1 MLIGVFEMIK
11 LIPSY
16 ESNKYPKIIDNMFS
30 LRARQFDARLGW
42 KVKVNENGHEVDD
55 FDDLDPLYVVSLGPD
70 DSVLGTFR
78 LLQTTG
84 PHMLLNVFPELL
96 PDGQFIRSPLVWES
110 TRFCV
115 DTEKV
120 KQLSSRGLNS
130 VTGELLS
137 TLLEVGLYAGL
148 THIVT
153 VIDVRMERVLLRAKC
168 PVERLGEPV
177 KIGKVNTIAIL
188 MECSERTV
196 AEVHKGNE
204 ISERCITSEDLDY
217 LGYAA

>member
-1 MLIGVFEMIK
+1 MIK
-11 LIPSY
+11 LIPAH
-16 ESNKYPKIIDNMFS
+16 EAKNHPKLIDEMFS
-30 LRARQFDARLGW
+30 LRARQFDQRLRW
-42 KVKVNENGHEVDD
+42 KVKVNEYGHEVDE

-70 DSVLGTFR
+70 GSVIGTFR

-84 PHMLLNVFPELL
+84 PHMLLDVFPELL

-115 DTEKV
+115 DTERV
-120 KQLSSRGLNS
+120 KQLSSRGINS

-168 PVERLGEPV
+168 PVERMGPPV

-188 MECSERTV
+188 MECSEKTV
-196 AEVHKGNE
+196 ARVHEGNE
-204 ISERCITSEDLDY
+204 IGETCIRAEDIDY
-217 LGYAA
+217 LNAAA

>member
-1 MLIGVFEMIK
+1 MIK
-11 LIPSY
+11 LIPAHL
-16 ESNKYPKIIDNMFS
+16 SNKYPKIIDDMFC
-30 LRARQFDARLGW
+30 LRARQFDERLGW
-42 KVKVNENGHEVDD
+42 KVKTTNGREVDE
-55 FDDLDPLYVVSLGPD
+55 FDELEPLYVVSVTEDGE
-70 DSVLGTFR
+70 VLGTFR

-84 PHMLLNVFPELL
+84 PHMLLDVFPELL

-120 KQLSSRGLNS
+120 KKLSNRGLNF
-130 VTGELLS
+130 VTGELL
-137 TLLEVGLYAGL
+137 TALLEVGFYAGL

-168 PVERLGEPV
+168 PVERLADPV
-177 KIGKVNTIAIL
+177 KIGEVNTIAIL
-188 MECSERTV
+188 MECSEEAVDKVRL
-196 AEVHKGNE
+196 GNGLVE
-204 ISERCITSEDLDY
+204 TCITPEDKFY

>member
-1 MLIGVFEMIK
+1 MIK
-11 LIPSY
+11 LIPAH
-16 ESNKYPKIIDNMFS
+16 ESNKYPKIIDDMFC
-30 LRARQFDARLGW
+30 LRARQFDERLGW
-42 KVKVNENGHEVDD
+42 KVKVNQNGHEVDE
-55 FDDLDPLYVVSLGPD
+55 FDELEPLYVVSLGPD
-70 DSVLGTFR
+70 ESVLGTFR

-84 PHMLLNVFPELL
+84 PHMLLDVFPELM
-96 PDGQFIRSPLVWES
+96 PDGQFIRSPLIWES

-120 KQLSSRGLNS
+120 KDLSSRGLNS
-130 VTGELLS
+130 ITGELL
-137 TLLEVGLYAGL
+137 TALLEIGLYAGL

-188 MECSERTV
+188 MECSEETV
-196 AEVHKGNE
+196 AQVYEGNE
-204 ISERCITSEDLDY
+204 ISQTCISTEDLNY

>member
-1 MLIGVFEMIK
+1 MIK
-11 LIPSY
+11 LIPSH

-42 KVKVNENGHEVDD
+42 TVKVNENGHEVDE

-115 DTEKV
+115 DTERV

-196 AEVHKGNE
+196 AEVHEGNE
-204 ISERCITSEDLDY
+204 IAERCIANEDLNY